1 MTSPELKPGGV
12 LVVSLYAAAE
22 DMDRLRAWYAAE
34 KIPAILKVPG
44 VTGVSTW
51 ETAWRYV
58 ADASGAQVAVDAP
71 PAYTVIYELSDVDT
85 VRSEAFLDADGRSY
99 ADVPTVDGAPL
110 HYRTETSVTA
120 RDVARVDNPGLEAA
134 APPAKGMMVVSIT
147 PERDYIPLLH
157 EWYMDVHLPELL
169 VCPGMLGARRFQA
182 LDGIP
187 NFFALYYLD
196 RPEALKSPEFV
207 QVSGRPFD
215 QLPEII
221 HRLGPHMNGNICDVY
236 RSLD

>member
-1 MTSPELKPGGV
+1 MVARGTSS
-12 LVVSLYAAAE
+12 VSKVSTVTE
-22 DMDRLRAWYAAE
+22 TDQDRLRSWYAAE

-58 ADASGAQVAVDAP
+58 ADAGGSQVKVEAP
-71 PAYTVIYELSDVDT
+71 PAYTAIFELSDVDV
-85 VRSEAFLDADGRSY
+85 VRSDAFLDADGRGY
-99 ADVPTVDGAPL
+99 AEVPTVDGAPL
-110 HYRTETSVTA
+110 HYSTELSVVA
-120 RDVARVDNPGLEAA
+120 RDVARVDNPGQEAA
-134 APPAKGMMVVSIT
+134 SPPARGMMVVSIT

-182 LDGIP
+182 LEGIP

-196 RPEALKSPEFV
+196 QPEALLSPEFV

-215 QLPEII
+215 ELPEII